1 MMRDIFPPVEQ
12 ALELEPEELA
22 MFLLKFLSNV
32 DEHLMQL
39 TYVLNQ
45 SRNYSPE
52 QKSDITDALTEAWM
66 WLEIE
71 RMLAPRGGNR
81 DSVFI
86 TRRGRALLTEGDLA
100 AYQRRNLLKEM
111 TLDPAL
117 AREVHPTYIRGDY
130 ETAVFQAFKEVEV
143 RVRKASGLGNNKIGV
158 ALMRE
163 AFKPQRGSL
172 TDASRDGGE
181 RTAMME
187 TFAGAIGL
195 MKNPA
200 SHRNTEL
207 DDPQEAAEAILWANY
222 LLRLLDGRQNV

>member
-1 MMRDIFPPVEQ
+1 MMRDIVEH

-22 MFLLKFLSNV
+22 MFVLKYLS
-32 DEHLMQL
+32 ETEPHLMN
-39 TYVLNQ
+39 LNNALIE
-45 SRNYSPE
+45 SSHYSPD
-52 QKSDITDALTEAWM
+52 QKSEIPNAITEAWM
-66 WLEIE
+66 WLERE
-71 RMLAPRGGNR
+71 LMLAPREGTR
-81 DSVFI
+81 DFVFI
-86 TRRGRALLTEGDLA
+86 TRRGQALLSEGDLA

-117 AREVHPTYIRGDY
+117 ARKVHPTYIRGDY

-143 RVRKASGLGNNKIGV
+143 RVRRAAGLGNDKIGTT
-158 ALMRE
+158 LMRD
-163 AFKPQRGSL
+163 AFRPDHGPL
-172 TDASRDGGE
+172 TDSDRESGE
-181 RTAMME
+181 RQAMMG

-222 LLRLLDGRQNV
+222 LLRLVEQREE

>member
-1 MMRDIFPPVEQ
+1 
-12 ALELEPEELA
+12 
-22 MFLLKFLSNV
+22 
-32 DEHLMQL
+32 
-39 TYVLNQ
+39 
-45 SRNYSPE
+45 
-52 QKSDITDALTEAWM
+52 
-66 WLEIE
+66 
-71 RMLAPRGGNR
+71 MLAPRDGRR
-81 DSVFI
+81 DFVFI
-86 TRRGRALLTEGDLA
+86 TRRGLELLAEGDLA

-117 AREVHPTYIRGDY
+117 ARKVHPTYIRGDY

-143 RVRKASGLGNNKIGV
+143 RVRRACGLGNDKIGV
-158 ALMRE
+158 PLMRE
-163 AFKPQRGSL
+163 AFKPEGGSL
-172 TDASRDGGE
+172 TDSSSDGGE

-222 LLRLLDGRQNV
+222 LLRLVSG